1 MSTQLQIIIVD
12 DEPKV
17 TESLKREINLE
28 FNDDLFTV
36 VAFNNPENALQ
47 YVKENRESIF
57 LVISDLRMPEM
68 NGATFL
74 TLVREVCPDTQTI
87 LLTAFTDIDSIQH
100 AISASIQSLLFK
112 PWSRESLVAE
122 ITKAL
127 DVWKLKKE
135 NALLKSRI
143 DDMLKSAGDFQQK
156 LFAQATPTVKGINFD
171 ISYEPFD
178 MYHCGGDFYRIVDDG
193 DGNILIIL
201 GDVTGHGPKPAM
213 IAGMTK
219 ITLDTIID
227 QNPSLRSTPDK
238 LLTILNI
245 RLCSM
250 LSSTPETLV
259 GLIAV
264 YINTKGHTLAVA
276 TAGLPP
282 VIHIRDGSPE
292 LLNTPNHMLGVF
304 PETAYF
310 KTERFLHPGDRIV
323 IHTDGLTES
332 VPAFFTVSQEETAR
346 MFTERTDYGMRTIL
360 GDFKALLPGAKFTD
374 DVTVISMEI
383 EREE

>member
-122 ITKAL
+122 ITKAM
-127 DVWKLKKE
+127 DIWKLKKE

-143 DDMLKSAGDFQQK
+143 DGMLKSAGDFQHN
-156 LFAQATPTVKGINFD
+156 LFAQVPPAIKGIKFD
-171 ISYEPFD
+171 INYEPFD
-178 MYHCGGDFYRIVDDG
+178 VYHCGGDFYRIIDDG
-193 DGNILIIL
+193 DGNILLIL

-213 IAGMTK
+213 IAGMIK
-219 ITLDTIID
+219 VALDTIID
-227 QNPSLRSTPDK
+227 QNPPLRSTPDK

-245 RLCSM
+245 RLCAM

-259 GLIAV
+259 GLIAL
-264 YINTKGHTLAVA
+264 YINIKGHTLAVA

-292 LLNTPNHMLGVF
+292 MLNTPNHMLGAF

-310 KTERFLHPGDRIV
+310 KTERFLHPGDRI
-323 IHTDGLTES
+323 ILHTDGLIES
-332 VPAFFTVSQEETAR
+332 VPAFFAVSKEESAAI
-346 MFTERTDYGMRTIL
+346 FTERKDYGMQAIL
-360 GDFKALLPGAKFTD
+360 DEFKSRIPGGKFTD

-383 EREE
+383 EQAE

>member
-1 MSTQLQIIIVD
+1 
-12 DEPKV
+12 
-17 TESLKREINLE
+17 
-28 FNDDLFTV
+28 
-36 VAFNNPENALQ
+36 
-47 YVKENRESIF
+47 
-57 LVISDLRMPEM
+57 M

-74 TLVREVCPDTQTI
+74 TLVREKCPDTQTI

-112 PWSRESLVAE
+112 PWSKESLVAE

-127 DVWKLKKE
+127 DIWKLKKE

-143 DDMLKSAGDFQQK
+143 DNMLKSAGDFQHK
-156 LFAQATPTVKGINFD
+156 LFAQATPEVKGIKFD
-171 ISYEPFD
+171 INYEPFD

-193 DGNILIIL
+193 NGNILIIL

>member
-1 MSTQLQIIIVD
+1 MSEKKQIIIVD
-12 DEPKV
+12 DEQKV
-17 TESLKREINLE
+17 TQSLEREIRLE
-28 FNDDLFTV
+28 FGDDNFSVATFT
-36 VAFNNPENALQ
+36 NPDTALQ
-47 YVKENRESIF
+47 YVKENKESVF

-68 NGATFL
+68 NGATLL
-74 TLVREVCPDTQTI
+74 TLVREECPDTQTI

-127 DVWKLKKE
+127 DIWKLKKE

-143 DDMLKSAGDFQQK
+143 EDMLKTAGDFQQK
-156 LFAQATPTVKGINFD
+156 LFAQSIPEVRGISFD
-171 ISYEPFD
+171 ISYSPFD
-178 MYHCGGDFYRIVDDG
+178 TFHCGGDFYRIIDDG
-193 DGNILIIL
+193 NGNVLIIL

-213 IAGMTK
+213 IAGMIK

-227 QNPSLRSTPDK
+227 QNPVLRTTPDK

-250 LSSTPETLV
+250 LASTPETLV
-259 GLIAV
+259 GLIAL
-264 YINTKGHTLAVA
+264 YINTKGRTLAVA

-282 VIHIRDGSPE
+282 VVHIRDGSPE
-292 LLNTPNHMLGVF
+292 LLITPNHMLGAF

-323 IHTDGLTES
+323 IHTDGLIES
-332 VPAFFTVSQEETAR
+332 VPAFFTVSEEEKTKL
-346 MFTERTDYGMRTIL
+346 FTERTDYGMQTIL
-360 GDFKALLPGAKFTD
+360 GEFKALIPGKEFTD

>member
-1 MSTQLQIIIVD
+1 MSTKLQIILVD

-17 TESLKREINLE
+17 TQSLEREIRLE
-28 FNDDLFTV
+28 FTDELFTV
-36 VAFNNPENALQ
+36 AAYNNPEHALQ
-47 YVKENRESIF
+47 YVKENKDSVF

-68 NGATFL
+68 NGAAFL
-74 TLVREVCPDTQTI
+74 TLVRESCPDAQTI
-87 LLTAFTDIDSIQH
+87 LLTAFTDIDSIQN

-122 ITKAL
+122 ITKAK
-127 DVWKLKKE
+127 DIWELKKE
-135 NALLKSRI
+135 NAQLKTRI
-143 DDMLKSAGDFQQK
+143 EDMLKSAGDFQQK
-156 LFAQATPTVKGINFD
+156 LFSQAIPDVKGMKIDVNY
-171 ISYEPFD
+171 SPFD

-193 DGNILIIL
+193 AGNIMIIL

-213 IAGMTK
+213 IAGMIK
-219 ITLDTIID
+219 VALDAIID
-227 QNPSLRSTPDK
+227 QNPVLRSTPDK

-259 GLIAV
+259 GLIAL
-264 YINTKGHTLAVA
+264 YINTKGRTLAVA

-292 LLNTPNHMLGVF
+292 LLITPNHMLGVF

-332 VPAFFTVSQEETAR
+332 VPAFFTLANEETTKQ
-346 MFTERTDYGMRTIL
+346 FTGRTDYGMETIL
-360 GDFKALLPGAKFTD
+360 GDFKALLPGAQFTD
-374 DVTVISMEI
+374 DVTVISLEI